1 MSVELAD
8 SPFPAAEDVAI
19 ARQPIHD
26 RRTRVIGYELL
37 FRGTGARA
45 DADADGE
52 RATASVIVET
62 FTGIGLGAVVG
73 SRPAHVRV
81 SRRFLLELHA
91 FALPAARVVL
101 EVAAPDPRDF
111 PVKTVLERLAEQ
123 DYRVCLVCD
132 PNGALPS
139 PALTRLAHSV
149 KLDVGG
155 LSPNELTAAADRWA
169 AAAPLLI
176 ASGVDTPALAQ
187 RCRQLGFHGFQG
199 FFFCTPDVVHAHT
212 PPTTRLTE
220 LRSLAGLYAQSISF
234 EEFERIIAR
243 DVGLS
248 YRLLC
253 YLNSAFFN
261 LPRHVASVREA
272 LMMLGMKAV
281 RRWATLIALSGTED
295 KPNELTVTALL
306 RGRLCELVGRR
317 RPSPTAG
324 TDAFFTVGL
333 FSVMDAMMD
342 APLEQVLDALPLNAE
357 ARVALLERS
366 GPMGAALTAVVAY
379 ERGDFAEVERLLPDV
394 NMTELYL
401 AAVHW
406 ADAACG
412 ALDEGAAT
420 PDAQESEGEEERE
433 GGDELPA
440 SIPA

>member
-1 MSVELAD
+1 MSVRLAD
-8 SPFPAAEDVAI
+8 SPFPAADDVAI

-26 RRTRVIGYELL
+26 RWTRVIGYELL

-45 DADADGE
+45 GADEE

-62 FTGIGLGAVVG
+62 FTGIGVGAVVG
-73 SRPAHVRV
+73 HKPAHVRV

-91 FALPAARVVL
+91 FALPAERVVL
-101 EVAAPDPRDF
+101 EVDAPDPRDTALR
-111 PVKTVLERLAEQ
+111 TVLERLAEQ
-123 DYRVCLVCD
+123 SYRISLACD
-132 PNGALPS
+132 PNGALPD
-139 PALTRLAHSV
+139 PALTRLADSV
-149 KLDVGG
+149 KLDVGS
-155 LSPNELTAAADRWA
+155 LSPNELTAAADRFG
-169 AAAPLLI
+169 AAAPQLI
-176 ASGVDTPALAQ
+176 AAGVDTPALLQ
-187 RCRQLGFHGFQG
+187 RCRALGFHCFQG

-212 PPTTRLTE
+212 PPTTKLTE
-220 LRSLAGLYAQSISF
+220 LRSLAGLYAQTITF

-281 RRWATLIALSGTED
+281 RRWATLISLSGTED

-324 TDAFFTVGL
+324 ADAFFTVGL

-342 APLEQVLDALPLNAE
+342 APLEQVLDALPLNEE
-357 ARVALLERS
+357 ARIALLERR
-366 GPMGAALTAVVAY
+366 GPLGDALAAVVAY
-379 ERGDFAEVERLLPDV
+379 ERGELAEVERLLPGL
-394 NMTELYL
+394 NLTELYL

-412 ALDEGAAT
+412 ALDEGADA
-420 PDAQESEGEEERE
+420 AQESDEEGDGE
-433 GGDELPA
+433 DDVAA